1 MPVVQCA
8 RHHLGDRQTVEDGRH
23 VVQHPAVVR
32 PLLGQC
38 RDLRQQTGGVQRG
51 QTLQQ
56 RQHMAVIQR
65 AEHGG
70 DIFAPHLAMAEG
82 DRLIGQT
89 HGVTHRAIG
98 GLAEQPQRVFLEAD
112 FLAGENVGQVLDHA
126 HRRHVLE
133 RELQAA
139 RQDGDRQLLRISG
152 REQELHVGR
161 RLFQRLEQ
169 RIETV
174 GRQHVHLI
182 DEVHLVAAL
191 GRRVL
196 DVVQQLTRILDL
208 GPRGGVDFDQ
218 VDEAALIDLTTGA
231 THATRPGADTLFTVQ
246 ALGQNARQRRLA
258 DTAGPG
264 EQIGMVQAPLIEG
277 IDQRTADMLL
287 TDQFVKIARAPLAR
301 QYLIAH

>member
-1 MPVVQCA
+1 M
-8 RHHLGDRQTVEDGRH
+8 EDGGH
-23 VVQHPAVVR
+23 VIQHPTVIRA
-32 PLLGQC
+32 LLGQR
-38 RDLRQQTGGVQRG
+38 RDLRQQTRGVQFR
-51 QTLQQ
+51 QTFQQ
-56 RQHMAVIQR
+56 RQHMTVIQG
-65 AEHGG
+65 AQHGG
-70 DIFAPHLAMAEG
+70 DIFAPHLSMPEG
-82 DRLIGQT
+82 DRLVGQT

-112 FLAGENVGQVLDHA
+112 FLTPENVGEVLDHA
-126 HRRHVLE
+126 DRRHVLE
-133 RELQAA
+133 RELQTA
-139 RQDGDRQLLRISG
+139 RQDGDRQLLRVGG
-152 REQELHVGR
+152 REQEFHVGR

-182 DEVHLVAAL
+182 DEVHLVASL
-191 GRRVL
+191 GRGVL
-196 DVVQQLTRILDL
+196 DVVQKLTRVLDL

-218 VDEAALIDLTTGA
+218 VDEAPLVDLATGA
-231 THATRPGADTLFTVQ
+231 THAAGSGADTLLAVQ
-246 ALGQNARQRRLA
+246 TLGENARQRRLA
-258 DTAGPG
+258 DTASPG